1 MTFIGRYAGA
11 LALALAAM
19 AGWSLWMQD
28 KGVQRERVR
37 VETIGK
43 KIDAKA
49 KVARRRVAKTKPDEV
64 QAALRRFCR
73 DCGP

>member
-1 MTFIGRYAGA
+1 MTYFARYAGA
-11 LALALAAM
+11 LALAFAAM
-19 AGWSLWMQD
+19 AGWSVWMQD
-28 KGVQRERVR
+28 KGVQRERAR
-37 VETIGK
+37 VETTGK

-49 KVARRRVAKTKPDEV
+49 RVARRKIAQKKPDEV